1 VIGPIRIG
9 LQTLYTP
16 VFALTLL
23 VLARTWLVLRPA
35 VRFVLPAPD
44 AKRLLWLGAVAIG
57 VCLIVVLPQLAGIA
71 RAYLQDRLPGTE
83 VYWRS
88 SPRGLDVLAYL
99 VPNPNHPWFGDA
111 THAWFMPPR
120 PDAYP
125 EFVGSLSIVALV
137 MVVLAGTHALPRFWI
152 ALTAFF
158 ALLSLGPFVH
168 IGGINTY
175 VPGPWAILRFVP
187 VIGMARSPT
196 RFAVIAAL
204 GLAVLLGFS
213 LQALLR
219 NGRRERRL
227 LVGVAAA
234 LLSFELLP
242 VPRPLFSAA
251 VPEAYA
257 QPQVTSDE
265 TGALMDLP
273 IGIRDG
279 TSSLGDFTTASQYY
293 QTLHRRPL
301 VGGYLSRIS
310 NWQKEETLRSPM
322 LRALFE
328 LSEKQMPT
336 RELLEEARASR
347 DSFLQRAC
355 VRLVMLDRHRAS
367 DALREFAVSALGLT
381 PIFQDAS
388 YQLFTPNPPPVCV
401 P

>member
-1 VIGPIRIG
+1 
-9 LQTLYTP
+9 
-16 VFALTLL
+16 
-23 VLARTWLVLRPA
+23 
-35 VRFVLPAPD
+35 
-44 AKRLLWLGAVAIG
+44 
-57 VCLIVVLPQLAGIA
+57 
-71 RAYLQDRLPGTE
+71 
-83 VYWRS
+83 
-88 SPRGLDVLAYL
+88 
-99 VPNPNHPWFGDA
+99 
-111 THAWFMPPR
+111 
-120 PDAYP
+120 
-125 EFVGSLSIVALV
+125 
-137 MVVLAGTHALPRFWI
+137 
-152 ALTAFF
+152 
-158 ALLSLGPFVH
+158 
-168 IGGINTY
+168 
-175 VPGPWAILRFVP
+175 
-187 VIGMARSPT
+187 
-196 RFAVIAAL
+196 
-204 GLAVLLGFS
+204 
-213 LQALLR
+213 
-219 NGRRERRL
+219 
-227 LVGVAAA
+227 
-234 LLSFELLP
+234 
-242 VPRPLFSAA
+242 